1 MDGEKIAARLNE
13 QAQQEYAAKFGPI
26 DADVLH
32 NYERAVMLQSIDTH
46 WREHLAAL
54 DYLRQGIH
62 LRGYA
67 QKQPKQ
73 EYKREAFELFGAMLD
88 SIKREVTRHL
98 MAVQVRSQEEVEEAE
113 RRAEEAARALKNVQ
127 YQHADFSPGVGDD
140 AAEQIPP
147 EVAAAAAAATAAA
160 AAPQAQ
166 PFMRSTQKVGRN
178 DPCPCGS
185 GKKFKQCHGK
195 LA

>member
-1 MDGEKIAARLNE
+1 
-13 QAQQEYAAKFGPI
+13 
-26 DADVLH
+26 
-32 NYERAVMLQSIDTH
+32 MLQSIDQH

-88 SIKREVTRHL
+88 SIKREVTMHL
-98 MAVQVRSQEEVEEAE
+98 MAVQIRSQEQVEEAE
-113 RRAEEAARALKNVQ
+113 RKAEEAAQAVKNVQ
-127 YQHADFSPGVGDD
+127 YHHADYDD
-140 AAEQIPP
+140 ALAG
-147 EVAAAAAAATAAA
+147 AAAAAADGTAPEAE
-160 AAPQAQ
+160 PAQ
-166 PFMRSTQKVGRN
+166 PFVRPGQKVGRN

-185 GKKFKQCHGK
+185 GRKYKNCHGK

>member
-1 MDGEKIAARLNE
+1 VVR
-13 QAQQEYAAKFGPI
+13 
-26 DADVLH
+26 
-32 NYERAVMLQSIDTH
+32 NYERAVMLQSIDVH

-98 MAVQVRSQEEVEEAE
+98 MAVQVRSEEQVREAE
-113 RRAEEAARALKNVQ
+113 RQAEDAARGRKNVQ
-127 YQHADFSPGVGDD
+127 YTHDDYGNSLGD
-140 AAEQIPP
+140 EQ
-147 EVAAAAAAATAAA
+147 AAADSQPAGMVPDSNTG
-160 AAPQAQ
+160 AP
-166 PFMRSTQKVGRN
+166 
-178 DPCPCGS
+178 
-185 GKKFKQCHGK
+185 
-195 LA
+195 

>member
-1 MDGEKIAARLNE
+1 
-13 QAQQEYAAKFGPI
+13 
-26 DADVLH
+26 
-32 NYERAVMLQSIDTH
+32 
-46 WREHLAAL
+46 
-54 DYLRQGIH
+54 H

-98 MAVQVRSQEEVEEAE
+98 LAVQVRSEEEVKEAE
-113 RRAEEAARALKNVQ
+113 RKAEESAHALKNVQ
-127 YQHADFSPGVGDD
+127 YQHADF
-140 AAEQIPP
+140 AQALAEEAPP
-147 EVAAAAAAATAAA
+147 ADPASGGPVAGMAPIAAADAV
-160 AAPQAQ
+160 Q
-166 PFMRSTQKVGRN
+166 PFVRSTQKVGRN

-185 GKKFKQCHGK
+185 GKKFKQCHGR

>member
-1 MDGEKIAARLNE
+1 
-13 QAQQEYAAKFGPI
+13 
-26 DADVLH
+26 
-32 NYERAVMLQSIDTH
+32 MLQSIDTH

-73 EYKREAFELFGAMLD
+73 EYNREAFELFGAMLD

-98 MAVQVRSQEEVEEAE
+98 MAVQVRSQEEVEAAE
-113 RRAEEAARALKNVQ
+113 RKAEEAARALTNLQ
-127 YQHADFSPGVGDD
+127 YQHADFSPGVADD
-140 AAEQIPP
+140 AAEQIAGGVPAQIP
-147 EVAAAAAAATAAA
+147 DDGQGGGSM
-160 AAPQAQ
+160 AAPAAE
-166 PFMRSTQKVGRN
+166 PFVRSTQKVGRN

-185 GKKFKQCHGK
+185 GKKFKQCHGR